1 MGQIFDATVNFFKE
15 RQWPFIQLGDRTI
28 LHMMF
33 EGTNGSWECYADAR
47 EDQHRL
53 LFYSLAPIM
62 VPEARRQAMAEFI
75 TRANYGMMIGNFE
88 MDFDDGEVRYKTSID
103 VDGEQL
109 SSGLIFQLVSAN
121 VFTMD
126 KYLPGIRAVVDQD
139 VPPIQAV
146 QSVEAPSPQGDAGG
160 TAS

>member
-53 LFYSLAPIM
+53 LFYSLAPLM
-62 VPEARRQAMAEFI
+62 VPEAKRQAMAEFI

-126 KYLPGIRAVVDQD
+126 KYLPGIREVSTQD
-139 VPPIQAV
+139 ASPAEVIAR
-146 QSVEAPSPQGDAGG
+146 VEAAGSTG
-160 TAS
+160 T